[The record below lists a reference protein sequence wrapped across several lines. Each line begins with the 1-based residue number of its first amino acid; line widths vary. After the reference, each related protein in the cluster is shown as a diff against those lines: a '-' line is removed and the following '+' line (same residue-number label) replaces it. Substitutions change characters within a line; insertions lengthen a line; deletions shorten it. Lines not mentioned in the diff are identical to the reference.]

1 MAEENTQV
9 VNEMTQEGYNEKV
22 KELNERMNEKRNA
35 ISEQIKYAKSLG
47 DFSENAELDASK
59 EAENENEKAILRLQ
73 HEIATAKIIKPQKFI
88 ICEKENGQV
97 VDYYICELV
106 GETESDFIQHK
117 ISRQSLFAQEIGKHK
132 KGESFKINEFEFKII
147 EDAPK
152 SVTPANLENIKNELG
167 L

>member
-1 MAEENTQV
+1 MAEEQV
-9 VNEMTQEGYNEKV
+9 INEMTQEGYNEKV

-47 DFSENAELDASK
+47 DFSENAELDAAK

-88 ICEKENGQV
+88 ISEKENGQLY
-97 VDYYICELV
+97 DAYICELV
-106 GETESDFIQHK
+106 GETESDFLNHK
-117 ISRQSLFAQEIGKHK
+117 ISKQSAFAQELSKHK
-132 KGESFKINEFEFKII
+132 KGEKFSINEFEFTII
-147 EDAPK
+147 EDSPK
-152 SVTPANLENIKNELG
+152 AVTPANLENIKKELG